1 MSLTNFSAIDFKQL
15 PTPELIEP
23 LDFETIKSAIL
34 DDFKSRYPAFALDM
48 PSDPVIKLIE
58 SFAYRELLLRQRVNE
73 AAEKVLLAKATN
85 TELDH
90 LGTRFGVIRE
100 QNEHNERYRSRIQLA
115 LEGFSTAGPAGAYVF
130 HALQACEHVKDVHV
144 DAPEFEYQPVP
155 SELVQHVPKT
165 AMLLNTVKSAGLE
178 KPQPGDVVIT
188 ILSDEGNGTA
198 SGQVI
203 HEVKSHLSSDD
214 IRPLTDIVNVK
225 SAAIKEFKID
235 AKLTLYSGP
244 EEQAVRSQVE
254 QACRDWLK
262 TQYRLGHDI
271 SLSSLYA
278 VLHGAGVQRVELISP
293 TSDIVVAANQA
304 PYCNSLKVTVGG
316 RHV

>member
-23 LDFETIKSAIL
+23 LSFEVIKAAIL
-34 DDFKSRYPAFALDM
+34 DDFKTRYPTFELDM
-48 PSDPVIKLIE
+48 PSDPIIKLIE

-73 AAEKVLLAKATN
+73 AAEKVLLAKASAP
-85 TELDH
+85 ELDY
-90 LGTRFGVIRE
+90 LGARFGVTRE
-100 QNEHNERYRSRIQLA
+100 QNEDNERYRARIQLA

-130 HALQACEHVKDVHV
+130 HTLKASEHVKDVHV
-144 DAPEFEYQPVP
+144 DAPEFEHQALPA
-155 SELVQHVPKT
+155 ELKKHLPNSVF
-165 AMLLNTVKSAGLE
+165 LLNTTKSAGLE

-198 SGQVI
+198 STQVI
-203 HEVKSHLSSDD
+203 NEVKAHLNDDD

-225 SAAIKEFKID
+225 SANIAEFNIE
-235 AKLTLYSGP
+235 AVLTLYFGP
-244 EEQAVRSQVE
+244 EEEAVRSQVE
-254 QACRDWLK
+254 QACSDWLK
-262 TQYRLGHDI
+262 TQYKLGHDI

-293 TSDIVVAANQA
+293 TSDIVVGANEA
-304 PYCNSLKVTVGG
+304 PFCKSLKVTVGG